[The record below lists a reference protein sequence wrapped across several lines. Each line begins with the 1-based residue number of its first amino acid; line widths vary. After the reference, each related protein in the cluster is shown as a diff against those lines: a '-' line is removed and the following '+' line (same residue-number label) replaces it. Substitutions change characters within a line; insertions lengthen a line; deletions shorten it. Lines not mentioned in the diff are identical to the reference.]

1 MSVILR
7 TPLSRAADYANRGR
21 AEQTMT
27 RSLAVFSCPLE
38 WVSMTVFNYEADY
51 SFAIVILRMS
61 FGSILDI
68 LALKVVAWWRSVAEQ
83 WLCWCFVSSEAKMI
97 SDWWIIDMSDWL
109 LIVDLSLDSLT
120 LYTIDLCLL
129 PLHLAHP
136 GDVPRNDSSGKT
148 EAIQRWFMMSYSCSN
163 RN

>member
-68 LALKVVAWWRSVAEQ
+68 LALKVVAWWRSVTEQ
-83 WLCWCFVSSEAKMI
+83 WLLVLCLWRSE
-97 SDWWIIDMSDWL
+97 D
-109 LIVDLSLDSLT
+109 DLRLMNHRYVGLTPYRRSLPWQFDSL
-120 LYTIDLCLL
+120 YHRSLL
-129 PLHLAHP
+129 TSAT
-136 GDVPRNDSSGKT
+136 SG
-148 EAIQRWFMMSYSCSN
+148 APWWCSAQRQFRKDWSHSALVYDEL
-163 RN
+163 